1 MMRDVELPYGNGTQ
15 RLSIGEDK
23 LSAVVLPKGQAHS
36 GHGSAIADALQSPVS
51 APNLSEFLAPGK
63 KVLVIVNDGTRP
75 TPTPVVLDAIWPTLK
90 QTDYR
95 FLVACGTH
103 KAPTPEEYRRIFGQ
117 LFQEAEAR
125 VSVHDS
131 RSADLLLV
139 GESKRGNQFRINPMF
154 DAYERVLVVGSVEPH
169 YFAGFTGGRKGFLPG
184 ISAYETIERNHRNAL
199 DPASQIL
206 RLDGNPVH
214 EEMAEM
220 EAVLKARK
228 PDGIYT
234 IQSITAGGTVRHA
247 ASGDITAAFRSL
259 IPGALETF
267 CSPIPRKTD
276 LVVSAAVAPGD
287 ATLYQA
293 QKAIEHA
300 KPALEKGGTVVL
312 VARCQDGIG
321 PSNFWDLLTSAPTP
335 DGVIGKIGRGYKLG
349 YHKAAKLAEL
359 VAAGGKVRMVSSIPK
374 VTLAKGFIIGHASVQ
389 DAVDAAFAEDGCESC
404 TVMPEGHNT
413 VPVVGSKGCGE

>member
-1 MMRDVELPYGNGTQ
+1 
-15 RLSIGEDK
+15 
-23 LSAVVLPKGQAHS
+23 
-36 GHGSAIADALQSPVS
+36 
-51 APNLSEFLAPGK
+51 
-63 KVLVIVNDGTRP
+63 
-75 TPTPVVLDAIWPTLK
+75 
-90 QTDYR
+90 
-95 FLVACGTH
+95 
-103 KAPTPEEYRRIFGQ
+103 
-117 LFQEAEAR
+117 
-125 VSVHDS
+125 
-131 RSADLLLV
+131 
-139 GESKRGNQFRINPMF
+139 MF